1 MTVLFFAG
9 HLKYDLNNPKNLAS
23 DRVVFSKGHA
33 APLLYA
39 LYHVAGAISYEE
51 LLTLRK
57 FDSNLEGHPTP
68 RFRYVDAATGSLGQG
83 LSVGVGMALGIK
95 LKVKSKKL
103 DEIKELNLQHP
114 TSNIPR
120 IFVLLGDS

>member
-1 MTVLFFAG
+1 MLNKELLEKICRLLRYDILTSTTAAGSGHPTSSLSAVELMTVLFFAG

-68 RFRYVDAATGSLGQG
+68 
-83 LSVGVGMALGIK
+83 
-95 LKVKSKKL
+95 
-103 DEIKELNLQHP
+103 
-114 TSNIPR
+114 
-120 IFVLLGDS
+120 